1 MNGGGV
7 NCVLASVYQ
16 PQIKATKNIDKSTFQ
31 AETKHKSSGTS
42 IDKDTMENL
51 VVIVG
56 VILGFFLKR
65 LGENSDCKR
74 VLIVLFI
81 QHILVAF
88 LYFLG
93 IWVFKS

>member
-31 AETKHKSSGTS
+31 AETKHKSSGIS
-42 IDKDTMENL
+42 IEKDTMDNL

-56 VILGFFLKR
+56 VILGFFFDKKICL
-65 LGENSDCKR
+65 S
-74 VLIVLFI
+74 F
-81 QHILVAF
+81 
-88 LYFLG
+88 
-93 IWVFKS
+93 

>member
-7 NCVLASVYQ
+7 NCVLVSVYQ

-42 IDKDTMENL
+42 IDKDTMDNL

-56 VILGFFLKR
+56 VILGFFLIK
-65 LGENSDCKR
+65 KM
-74 VLIVLFI
+74 FK
-81 QHILVAF
+81 F
-88 LYFLG
+88 LK
-93 IWVFKS
+93 IR